1 MTKVLQPCFY
11 LIISLVFQ
19 PNAHAHKGQNGFQ
32 NRIHRRKVFSR
43 PRGIEPAWDEVSG
56 INQTVHG
63 YIGRMQ
69 VLGEDGFQ
77 ICNIYFFGGYGLF
90 EPNAHAH
97 KGQSHSSNV
106 HNKVDG
112 TALYKYP

>member
-1 MTKVLQPCFY
+1 MVSKSAIYIFSEGMGFLSRMLMP
-11 LIISLVFQ
+11 
-19 PNAHAHKGQNGFQ
+19 ARGKGFQ
-32 NRIHRRKVFSR
+32 NRIHGRKVFSR

-77 ICNIYFFGGYGLF
+77 ICNIYFFGGYRVF

-97 KGQSHSSNV
+97 KGQRFS
-106 HNKVDG
+106 K
-112 TALYKYP
+112 